1 MRGINMAF
9 EFLPEEK
16 QAFLD
21 INFVERYEKFALAR
35 QFPEE
40 KKNFEAIYKPTKVK
54 ELIESMGYTVTYN
67 GREKFFR
74 FSIAKDEATG
84 LEAFLTIE
92 VRSGR
97 VELIWSVT
105 RHGESYAGNVL
116 NIVSRVLISLDY
128 RIPYP
133 QVRSYEELREV
144 LEENISLYL
153 EFFEALKKYQ

>member
-1 MRGINMAF
+1 
-9 EFLPEEK
+9 
-16 QAFLD
+16 
-21 INFVERYEKFALAR
+21 
-35 QFPEE
+35 
-40 KKNFEAIYKPTKVK
+40 
-54 ELIESMGYTVTYN
+54 MGYTVTYN

-84 LEAFLTIE
+84 LEAFLTID

>member
-1 MRGINMAF
+1 MADR
-9 EFLPEEK
+9 FLPEER

-40 KKNFEAIYKPTKVK
+40 MEQFETIYKPAKVK

-84 LEAFLTIE
+84 LEAFLTID
-92 VRSGR
+92 VRYGK
-97 VELIWSVT
+97 VELIWYVHKNDQPDAGTVLLSV
-105 RHGESYAGNVL
+105 A
-116 NIVSRVLISLDY
+116 SRLISLDD
-128 RIPYP
+128 RIPDP
-133 QVRSYEELREV
+133 DVRSYEELREV

>member
-1 MRGINMAF
+1 MAV
-9 EFLPEEK
+9 EFLPEER
-16 QAFLD
+16 QAFLE

-40 KKNFEAIYKPTKVK
+40 KKTLRPTKVK

-84 LEAFLTIE
+84 LEAFLTID
-92 VRSGR
+92 VRTGR
-97 VELIWSVT
+97 VELIWYVNKNDKP
-105 RHGESYAGNVL
+105 YAGTVL
-116 NIVSRVLISLDY
+116 LSVARRLISLDY

-133 QVRSYEELREV
+133 HVRSYEELREV

>member
-1 MRGINMAF
+1 MADR
-9 EFLPEEK
+9 FLPEER

-40 KKNFEAIYKPTKVK
+40 MEQFEAIYKPAKVK

-84 LEAFLTIE
+84 LEAFLTID
-92 VRSGR
+92 VRLGI
-97 VELIWSVT
+97 VELIWYVDK
-105 RHGESYAGNVL
+105 HGESYAGTVL
-116 NIVSRVLISLDY
+116 FSVARRLISLDY

-133 QVRSYEELREV
+133 DVRSYEELREV

>member
-1 MRGINMAF
+1 MAF

-40 KKNFEAIYKPTKVK
+40 KKKFEAIYKPAKVK

-84 LEAFLTIE
+84 LEAFLTID

>member
-1 MRGINMAF
+1 MAF

-21 INFVERYEKFALAR
+21 IHFVERYEKFALAR

-40 KKNFEAIYKPTKVK
+40 KKNFEANYKPTKVK

-84 LEAFLTIE
+84 LEAFLTID
-92 VRSGR
+92 VRTGR

>member
-1 MRGINMAF
+1 MADR
-9 EFLPEEK
+9 FLPEER

-40 KKNFEAIYKPTKVK
+40 MEQFEAIYKPAKVK

-84 LEAFLTIE
+84 LEAFLTID
-92 VRSGR
+92 VRLGI
-97 VELIWSVT
+97 VELIWYVDK
-105 RHGESYAGNVL
+105 HGESYAGTVL
-116 NIVSRVLISLDY
+116 FSVARRLILLDY
-128 RIPYP
+128 HIPYP
-133 QVRSYEELREV
+133 DVRSYEELREV

>member
-1 MRGINMAF
+1 MAV
-9 EFLPEEK
+9 EFLPEER

-84 LEAFLTIE
+84 LEAFLTID
-92 VRSGR
+92 VRTGR
-97 VELIWSVT
+97 VELIWYVNKNDK
-105 RHGESYAGNVL
+105 SYAGTVL
-116 NIVSRVLISLDY
+116 LSVARRLISLDY

-133 QVRSYEELREV
+133 HVRTYEELREV

>member
-1 MRGINMAF
+1 MAF

-40 KKNFEAIYKPTKVK
+40 KKNFEANYKPTKVK

-84 LEAFLTIE
+84 LEAFLTID

>member
-1 MRGINMAF
+1 MAF

-21 INFVERYEKFALAR
+21 INFVERYEQFSRSR

-40 KKNFEAIYKPTKVK
+40 MEQFEAIYEPAKVK
-54 ELIESMGYTVTYN
+54 ELIEGMGYKVSYN

-84 LEAFLTIE
+84 LEALLTID
-92 VRSGR
+92 VRYGK

-105 RHGESYAGNVL
+105 RHGESYAGHVL
-116 NIVSRVLISLDY
+116 LAVAQILISLDY

-133 QVRSYEELREV
+133 HIRSYEELREV

>member
-1 MRGINMAF
+1 MAI
-9 EFLPEEK
+9 ELIPEEK

-21 INFVERYEKFALAR
+21 INFVERYEKFALSR

-40 KKNFEAIYKPTKVK
+40 MKQFQVIYKPAEVK

-84 LEAFLTIE
+84 LEAFLTID
-92 VRSGR
+92 VRLGF
-97 VELIWSVT
+97 VEPIWYVNK
-105 RHGESYAGNVL
+105 HGEPYAGSVL
-116 NIVSRVLISLDY
+116 ALVSRLLISPDY

-133 QVRSYEELREV
+133 DVRSYEELREV

-153 EFFEALKKYQ
+153 EFFGALKKHQ